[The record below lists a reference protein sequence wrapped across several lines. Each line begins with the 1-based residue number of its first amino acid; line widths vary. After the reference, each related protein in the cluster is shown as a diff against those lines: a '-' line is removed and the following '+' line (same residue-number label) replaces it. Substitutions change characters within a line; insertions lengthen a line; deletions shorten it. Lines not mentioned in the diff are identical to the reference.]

1 MGEIYRENTHIQVG
15 LMKKNFR
22 MLLRLKKY
30 QPPNEMV
37 NDLITLSQML
47 ENKLLLFTS
56 RTPQSVK
63 TAVLYKSFFEEV

>member
-1 MGEIYRENTHIQVG
+1 
-15 LMKKNFR
+15 
-22 MLLRLKKY
+22 
-30 QPPNEMV
+30 MV

-47 ENKLLLFTS
+47 ENKLLLYTS